1 MPSVGRTTALFAGRF
16 GKYESGN
23 KGEAMF
29 TIEHEFES
37 TVITTLDQEGQHEDV
52 EIHLDAESIFIRQWS
67 EELQTFDLIE
77 LSMQQL
83 KDIITAVDLPEGAY
97 YAK

>member
-1 MPSVGRTTALFAGRF
+1 
-16 GKYESGN
+16 
-23 KGEAMF
+23 MF

-37 TVITTLDQEGQHEDV
+37 TVITTLDQEGEHEDV

-83 KDIITAVDLPEGAY
+83 NDIITAVDLPEGAY

>member
-1 MPSVGRTTALFAGRF
+1 
-16 GKYESGN
+16 
-23 KGEAMF
+23 MF

-37 TVITTLDQEGQHEDV
+37 TIITTLDQKGDHEDV
-52 EIHLDAESIFIRQWS
+52 EIHLDEESIFIRQWS

>member
-1 MPSVGRTTALFAGRF
+1 MPCVGKTTALFAGHF

-23 KGEAMF
+23 KGKTMF

-52 EIHLDAESIFIRQWS
+52 EVHLDNESIFIRQWS

>member
-1 MPSVGRTTALFAGRF
+1 LSVGRL
-16 GKYESGN
+16 KSKSGSWHR
-23 KGEAMF
+23 KRDGEAMF

-37 TVITTLDQEGQHEDV
+37 TVITTLDQEGEHEDV

-83 KDIITAVDLPEGAY
+83 NDIITAVDLPEGAY

>member
-1 MPSVGRTTALFAGRF
+1 L
-16 GKYESGN
+16 
-23 KGEAMF
+23 
-29 TIEHEFES
+29 
-37 TVITTLDQEGQHEDV
+37 ITTLDQEGQHEDV
-52 EIHLDAESIFIRQWS
+52 EVHLDNESIFIRQWS

>member
-1 MPSVGRTTALFAGRF
+1 
-16 GKYESGN
+16 
-23 KGEAMF
+23 MF

-37 TVITTLDQEGQHEDV
+37 TVITTLDQKGDHEDV
-52 EIHLDAESIFIRQWS
+52 EIHLDEESIFIRQWS

>member
-1 MPSVGRTTALFAGRF
+1 
-16 GKYESGN
+16 
-23 KGEAMF
+23 
-29 TIEHEFES
+29 
-37 TVITTLDQEGQHEDV
+37 VITTLDQEGQHEDV
-52 EIHLDAESIFIRQWS
+52 EVHLDNESIFIRQWS

>member
-1 MPSVGRTTALFAGRF
+1 MPCVGKTTALFAGHF
-16 GKYESGN
+16 GKYGSGN
-23 KGEAMF
+23 KGRTMF
-29 TIEHEFES
+29 TIE
-37 TVITTLDQEGQHEDV
+37 QEGQHEDV
-52 EIHLDAESIFIRQWS
+52 EVHLDNESIFIRQWS